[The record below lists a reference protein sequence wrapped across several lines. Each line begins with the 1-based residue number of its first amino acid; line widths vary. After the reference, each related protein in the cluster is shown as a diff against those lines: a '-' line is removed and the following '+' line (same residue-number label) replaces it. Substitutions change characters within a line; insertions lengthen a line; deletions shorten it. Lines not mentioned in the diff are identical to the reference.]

1 MVTKQIDV
9 EKARS
14 DTPACENVIHFNNA
28 GASLMPEPVLNSLI
42 GHLRLET
49 RIGGYEA
56 ESQEKKKIEAVY
68 DTIASLI
75 NASPIEVALIE
86 NATRAWDMAFYSIP
100 FIATDRIL
108 TARAEYASNFLAYL
122 QIAKRYGTTI
132 DVIPNDKFGQVSIE
146 ELKQMIDD
154 DVKLISITH
163 VPTNSGLVNPIEKI
177 GDIANEH
184 NIIFLIDACQSVG
197 QLPIDV
203 KKIGCD
209 ILSATGRKYLRGP
222 RGTGFLFMNENLIEK
237 LEPPFVDLH
246 AATWLSEDQFH
257 LREDARRFENWESYV
272 SGKLALG
279 EAVSYAANWGL
290 ENIWFRIQ
298 KLGRRFRQRL
308 GNITG
313 VELNDIGRTKC
324 GIISFNVEGRDPRDV
339 KVQLNKNKIN
349 VSISSKEATRL
360 DMVSRSL
367 DSVIRASVHY
377 YNTEEEID
385 QFCEVIETFV

>member
-1 MVTKQIDV
+1 MVTKEIDV
-9 EKARS
+9 EKARL

-28 GASLMPEPVLNSLI
+28 GAALMPKPVLNSLI
-42 GHLRLET
+42 GHLNLEAT
-49 RIGGYEA
+49 IGGYEA
-56 ESQEKKKIEAVY
+56 ESREKKKIEAVY
-68 DTIASLI
+68 KTIASLI
-75 NASPIEVALIE
+75 NASPIEIALIE

-100 FIATDRIL
+100 FNTNDRIL

-122 QIAKRYGTTI
+122 QIAKRFGTSI
-132 DVIPNDKFGQVSIE
+132 DVIPNDEFGQVSIE
-146 ELKQMIDD
+146 ELRQMIDD

-177 GDIANEH
+177 GHIANEN
-184 NIIFLIDACQSVG
+184 NIIFLVDACQSVG

-222 RGTGFLFMNENLIEK
+222 RGTGFLFVNENLIEK

-246 AATWLSEDQFH
+246 AAEWISDHEFRI
-257 LREDARRFENWESYV
+257 REDAKRFENWESFV
-272 SGKLALG
+272 GGKLALG

-290 ENIWFRIQ
+290 ENIWSRIQ
-298 KLGRRFRQRL
+298 KLGYRFRKRL
-308 GNITG
+308 GNIPS
-313 VELNDIGRTKC
+313 VELNDIGIVKC
-324 GIISFNVEGRDPRDV
+324 GIVSFNVRGQDPRDI
-339 KVQLNKNKIN
+339 KIQLNEKHIN

-360 DMVSRSL
+360 DMASRSL

-377 YNTEEEID
+377 YNTEDEID
-385 QFCEVIETFV
+385 RFCEVIETLM